1 MVRRNTA
8 TAATLVWLILILT
21 FLARADSSM
30 MQSNNPLLAHQL
42 GARLSEIAL
51 VSAIYASVTIVVRF
65 AYSARVPLQRVPR
78 VMTFGFVLLA
88 ASVVA
93 ILVSR
98 NFTELLLAVGFSGVS
113 TALIMPHLLSLMGG
127 LSAPPDREKN
137 LSYYSLALS
146 SSLVVAP
153 ILGTFILTRFP
164 LRGIYMLLLV
174 FAVVALMAM
183 VRFQPALMA
192 RLADAASPPA
202 PVRLRST
209 MRDLWQSRIYMNG
222 FWVLLV
228 FNLSFAGAMTYGGV
242 DVKALFHLP
251 YVMVELVLTS
261 FFVAS
266 LLGRLAITR
275 FVRRGLL
282 LKKATWMFGALG
294 VGAVGLALMAWAP
307 NLVVFLL
314 GFWLL
319 GWPHAALFPLV
330 SMRIVAAVDKS
341 QLVAANTLAQS
352 SFDLSSTFGPLLLGI
367 VAQVASL
374 AVGFWLIAVLQVLA
388 MLVLYR
394 EVQTER
400 NTDSVQQEAG

>member
-1 MVRRNTA
+1 MFRGYSAA
-8 TAATLVWLILILT
+8 TTLVWLILILT

-51 VSAIYASVTIVVRF
+51 VSALYAGVTIVVRF
-65 AYSARVPLQRVPR
+65 SYSARVSLARVPR
-78 VMTFGFVLLA
+78 VMTVGFVLLVV
-88 ASVVA
+88 SVVL

-98 NFTELLLAVGFSGVS
+98 NFPELLMAVGFSGIS

-127 LSAPPDREKN
+127 LSAPEDRERN

-153 ILGTFILTRFP
+153 ILGSVILTRFP
-164 LRGIYMLLLV
+164 LRGLYVLLLV
-174 FAVVALMAM
+174 FAVMALGFML
-183 VRFQPALMA
+183 RYQPALTA
-192 RLADAASPPA
+192 RLAEGMSPRP
-202 PVRLRST
+202 PLRLGPTIRH
-209 MRDLWQSRIYMNG
+209 LWHSRIFMNG

-275 FVRRGLL
+275 VVRRGPLT
-282 LKKATWMFGALG
+282 KKATWMFAALG
-294 VGAVGLALMAWAP
+294 VGALGLGLMGWAP
-307 NLVVFLL
+307 NLAVFLV

-319 GWPHAALFPLV
+319 GWPHAALFPLIT
-330 SMRIVAAVDKS
+330 MRIAASVDKS

-352 SFDLSSTFGPLLLGI
+352 SFDLSSTFGPLLLGV

-374 AVGFWLIAVLQVLA
+374 AIGFWIVAVLQVLA
-388 MLVLYR
+388 MMVLYGEVR
-394 EVQTER
+394 EER
-400 NTDSVQQEAG
+400 HAVSVRQQAG

>member
-1 MVRRNTA
+1 
-8 TAATLVWLILILT
+8 VWLILILT

-51 VSAIYASVTIVVRF
+51 VSAIYAGVTIVVRF
-65 AYSARVPLQRVPR
+65 SYSARVPLSRVPR
-78 VMTFGFVLLA
+78 VMTVGFVLLA

-98 NFTELLLAVGFSGVS
+98 NFSELLLAVGFSGVS

-127 LSAPPDREKN
+127 LSEPAEREKN

-146 SSLVVAP
+146 SSLVIAP
-153 ILGTFILTRFP
+153 IIGTLILTRFP
-164 LRGIYMLLLV
+164 LRGVYVLLLV
-174 FAVVALMAM
+174 FSVVALAAM
-183 VRFQPALMA
+183 VRYQPALMA
-192 RLADAASPPA
+192 RIAEGTSPRA
-202 PVRLRST
+202 PMRLRST

-222 FWVLLV
+222 YWVLLV

-266 LLGRLAITR
+266 LVGRLAIAR

-282 LKKATWMFGALG
+282 TKKATWMFVALG
-294 VGAVGLALMAWAP
+294 VGAVGLALMGWAP
-307 NLVVFLL
+307 NLGVFLI

-319 GWPHAALFPLV
+319 GWPHAALFPLIT
-330 SMRIVAAVDKS
+330 MRIVATVDKS

-352 SFDLSSTFGPLLLGI
+352 SFDLSSTFGPVLLGM

-374 AVGFWLIAVLQVLA
+374 AVGFWLIAVLQVVA

-394 EVQTER
+394 EVQAER
-400 NTDSVQQEAG
+400 KTLPVRQEAG

>member
-1 MVRRNTA
+1 
-8 TAATLVWLILILT
+8 
-21 FLARADSSM
+21 M

-51 VSAIYASVTIVVRF
+51 VSAIYAGVTIVVRF
-65 AYSARVPLQRVPR
+65 AYSARVPLSRVPR
-78 VMTFGFVLLA
+78 VMTVGFVLLV

-93 ILVSR
+93 ILLSHT
-98 NFTELLLAVGFSGVS
+98 FTELLLAVGFSGIS
-113 TALIMPHLLSLMGG
+113 TALVMPHLLSLMGG
-127 LSAPPDREKN
+127 LSAPADREQN

-146 SSLVVAP
+146 SSLVIAP
-153 ILGTFILTRFP
+153 ILGTLILTRFP
-164 LRGIYMLLLV
+164 LRGLYVLLLV
-174 FAVVALMAM
+174 FSVIGLAAIM
-183 VRFQPALMA
+183 RYQPSLTA
-192 RLADAASPPA
+192 RLADGAPPRS

-209 MRDLWQSRIYMNG
+209 IRDLWHSRIFMNG

-242 DVKALFHLP
+242 DVKAQFHLP

-282 LKKATWMFGALG
+282 TKKATWMFAALG
-294 VGAVGLALMAWAP
+294 VGALGLGLMGWAP
-307 NLVVFLL
+307 NLGVFLV

-319 GWPHAALFPLV
+319 GWPHAALFPLI
-330 SMRIVAAVDKS
+330 SMRIAATVDKS

-352 SFDLSSTFGPLLLGI
+352 SFDLSSTFGPLLLGV

-374 AVGFWLIAVLQVLA
+374 AVGFWMIAVLQVLV

-394 EVQTER
+394 EVQEER
-400 NTDSVQQEAG
+400 HAVSVRQEAG